1 MNNLLD
7 VELSKRLADRG
18 LFGYLGEMEKTNLN
32 ALLSALAQPTRREIF
47 EAIAKAEGGMNSTD
61 VADATGTMPTNT
73 SAHLT
78 VLRNAGL
85 VTARRN
91 GKMVNYRA
99 EHDVMKALVRYLS
112 GLTV

>member
-1 MNNLLD
+1 M
-7 VELSKRLADRG
+7 K
-18 LFGYLGEMEKTNLN
+18 LN

-47 EAIAKAEGGMNSTD
+47 EAIATAKDGMNPTD
-61 VADATGTMPTNT
+61 IADATGTMPTNT

-85 VTARRN
+85 VTARRD

-99 EHDVMKALVRYLS
+99 QHDVVAALAGYLAKLA
-112 GLTV
+112 G

>member
-1 MNNLLD
+1 M
-7 VELSKRLADRG
+7 K
-18 LFGYLGEMEKTNLN
+18 LN

-47 EAIAKAEGGMNSTD
+47 EAISKARNGINSTD
-61 VADATGTMPTNT
+61 IAEATGTMPTNT

-85 VTARRN
+85 VTATRD

-99 EHDVMKALVRYLS
+99 ERDVVGALARYLVK
-112 GLTV
+112 LAD